1 MTQIHA
7 SAVLFTND
15 KESLAR
21 FYERVAALRQSR
33 ADDDHIALVNDG
45 FRLIV
50 HRIPEPHPGSTTTS
64 KPPQVRVGGAI
75 KLSLPVES
83 IAASRQTAA
92 QLGGGVEAPDR
103 EWLYESTT
111 VCDGWDPD
119 GNVFQLFQPL
129 AP

>member
-1 MTQIHA
+1 MTQVHA

-15 KESLAR
+15 MESLAR
-21 FYERVAALRQSR
+21 FYERVAGLRQSR

-50 HRIPEPHPGSTTTS
+50 HRIPEQHAGHKTVSSPPHVRFGS
-64 KPPQVRVGGAI
+64 AL

-83 IAASRQTAA
+83 IAASRETAA

-103 EWLYESTT
+103 EWPYESTT

-119 GNVFQLFQPL
+119 GNVFQLFEPHV
-129 AP
+129 P